1 MVIQELHLLNLTM
14 WSPPGHAHCTL
25 TDCKYGNDKYKL
37 ECAKC
42 KRLVHYGCT
51 SLPHYQLQ
59 LFLTKGYQ
67 KFICCKCI
75 EIHSYLYAIS
85 FSQNK
90 AHLKKKKKKENSGSK
105 KKDSLRPVL
114 LRNWKENSG
123 SKKKDSLRSVLLRN
137 WKENSGSKK
146 KDSLRLVLLRNWKE
160 NSRIKKKDSLRSE
173 TQITIHLLKLKDRWR
188 NLWNILGKSLWK
200 TCLLSYKIV
209 REKCWRN

>member
-1 MVIQELHLLNLTM
+1 MKELGRGKKRLQHNIVDLYPGLPTPDR
-14 WSPPGHAHCTL
+14 WSLQGGWTKTHTHTH
-25 TDCKYGNDKYKL
+25 DDSKYKL
-37 ECAKC
+37 EWAKC

-51 SLPHYQLQ
+51 SLPTYQLQ

-146 KDSLRLVLLRNWKE
+146 KDWILL
-160 NSRIKKKDSLRSE
+160 
-173 TQITIHLLKLKDRWR
+173 
-188 NLWNILGKSLWK
+188 
-200 TCLLSYKIV
+200 
-209 REKCWRN
+209 